1 MIDGCFV
8 VPADVQDALAVVLER
23 QFQLGLTVAA
33 RGCRGQMTDA
43 DYRPAADA
51 LRELMRAIDAAM
63 CGRPANDVAERLRS
77 SPFERPVRPCGRGV
91 SQV

>member
-8 VPADVQDALAVVLER
+8 VPAEVQDALALVLER

-33 RGCRGQMTDA
+33 RGNQMTDD
-43 DYRPAADA
+43 DYTPAADA

-63 CGRPANDVAERLRS
+63 CGKPANASLS
-77 SPFERPVRPCGRGV
+77 GLL
-91 SQV
+91 